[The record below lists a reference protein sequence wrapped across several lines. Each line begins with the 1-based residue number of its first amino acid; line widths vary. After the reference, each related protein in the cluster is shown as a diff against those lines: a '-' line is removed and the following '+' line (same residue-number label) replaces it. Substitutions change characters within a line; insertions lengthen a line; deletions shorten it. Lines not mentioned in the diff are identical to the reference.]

1 MVFKMIHMH
10 MLADVCT
17 KPGMNPK
24 ESLMGFRV
32 EARVWGLQ
40 GSRETCFFLII
51 IIIFF
56 KLEDN
61 CFMMLLLVS
70 AAQQYESVI

>member
-1 MVFKMIHMH
+1 MIHMY

-40 GSRETCFFLII
+40 GSRERCFFLILFE
-51 IIIFF
+51 FF
-56 KLEDN
+56 FFL
-61 CFMMLLLVS
+61 
-70 AAQQYESVI
+70 IRG

>member
-1 MVFKMIHMH
+1 MIHMY

-40 GSRETCFFLII
+40 GSRERCFFLILFE
-51 IIIFF
+51 FF
-56 KLEDN
+56 
-61 CFMMLLLVS
+61 FF
-70 AAQQYESVI
+70 